1 MNLHKR
7 SRKESRKL
15 WGILFMMPC
24 FLILFLF
31 VVYPLGHTLYLSLC
45 EYNYTY
51 DPAPIFKGLANYIN
65 MFKDNKFLV
74 SLSNTIQF
82 AVVDFV
88 LMMVISLI
96 LALMIFFK
104 GRRTWL
110 FRTAIFMPIVVPASL
125 VCIIFTWLLSKDY
138 GLLNKFIIE
147 VLHQPK
153 WALSWLTDQGTALW
167 SLVGVN
173 LWCNIGFETILFL
186 SGLQSISPDILE
198 AADVDGATGL
208 KKIFFVILPNL
219 SQTYVITGIWATVAA
234 LKVFVEPMVM
244 TNGGPGSSTLVLYM
258 YIYNNAFK
266 YYDVGYA
273 SAMAFFLSAMILA
286 ISLFN
291 LRLNN
296 RKERTL

>member
-7 SRKESRKL
+7 SRKELRKL
-15 WGILFMMPC
+15 WGVLFMLPC

-31 VVYPLGHTLYLSLC
+31 VVYPLGHTFYLSLC

-51 DPAPIFKGLANYIN
+51 DPAPVFQGLMNYAN
-65 MFKDNKFLV
+65 MFKDGKFLI

-82 AVVDFV
+82 AIVDFV
-88 LMMVISLI
+88 FMMVISLI

-125 VCIIFTWLLSKDY
+125 VCIIFTWLLSKDF
-138 GLLNKFIIE
+138 GLINKFIVD
-147 VLHQPK
+147 VLRQPQ
-153 WALSWLTDQGTALW
+153 WALPWLTDQNTALW

-273 SAMAFFLSAMILA
+273 SAMAFFLSGMILV
-286 ISLFN
+286 ISLIHF
-291 LRLNN
+291 RLNN